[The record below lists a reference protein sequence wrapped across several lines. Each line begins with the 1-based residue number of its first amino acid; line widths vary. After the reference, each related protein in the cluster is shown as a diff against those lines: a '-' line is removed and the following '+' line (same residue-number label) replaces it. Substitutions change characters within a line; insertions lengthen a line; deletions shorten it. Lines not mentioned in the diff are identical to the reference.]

1 MSDAHEHKHENEK
14 PNPAPIM
21 PDDAGSQALSDALR
35 SSFFIVKIV
44 LIGLVVVFLSSGF
57 FQVGAQE
64 RAIILRFG
72 KPLGEGEKALLAPG
86 FHWAFPAPIDEIKK
100 IPAAQIQVASSTVG
114 WYATTP
120 ELEAAHTE
128 PPPGQSLNPAIDG
141 YTLTSDANIIHVR
154 ASARYRITDPLG
166 FHFDFANA
174 PDFVTN
180 ALNNA
185 LFYASARFTVDDVL
199 TRKATAF
206 RETVSKRLTDLIDAQ
221 QLGIVVEQID
231 VQAIPPRQLQAK
243 FNEVIQASVKRD
255 DGLNKARSYE
265 NEVLSKARGEA
276 ESQINA
282 AQAERERLVQII
294 SAEAK
299 KFSDLLPEYQ
309 KNPQLFT
316 QLRQTETLQR
326 VMANAQEKFFVRSR
340 EDGKPV
346 ELRMQLSREPMKPGT
361 ATPPA
366 QR

>member
-1 MSDAHEHKHENEK
+1 MSDAHEHKHNHET
-14 PNPAPIM
+14 PNPANIM
-21 PDDAGSQALSDALR
+21 PEDTGSRALEDALK
-35 SSFFIVKIV
+35 SSFFIVQIV
-44 LIGLVVVFLSSGF
+44 LIALVIVFLSSGF

-72 KPLGEGEKALLAPG
+72 RPVGEGEKALLGPG
-86 FHWAFPAPIDEIKK
+86 AHWAFPAPIDEIKR
-100 IPAAQIQVASSTVG
+100 IPAAQIQVAMSTVG

-120 ELEAAHTE
+120 EMEAAHAE
-128 PPPGQSLNPAIDG
+128 PPAGPSLNPAIDG
-141 YTLTSDANIIHVR
+141 YTLTSDANVIHAR
-154 ASARYRITDPLG
+154 ATARYRITDPLG
-166 FHFDFANA
+166 FHFEFANA

-185 LFYASARFTVDDVL
+185 LLFASSRFTVDDIL
-199 TRKATAF
+199 TRKAVAF
-206 RETVSKRLTDLIDAQ
+206 RETVSKRFTDLIDDQ
-221 QLGIVVEQID
+221 RLGIVVEQID
-231 VQAIPPRQLQAK
+231 IQSIPPRQLQAK

-276 ESQINA
+276 ESRINA
-282 AQAERERLVQII
+282 AQAERQRLVQIV

-309 KNPQLFT
+309 KNPELFT

-326 VMANAQEKFFVRSR
+326 VMANAEEKFFVRSR

-346 ELRMQLSREPMKPGT
+346 ELRLQLGREPLKPAT
-361 ATPPA
+361 ATQP
-366 QR
+366 